1 MIKVLH
7 VLSSLDG
14 GGVERMLYNYYT
26 HMTRSK
32 VHFDFVVHGK
42 KIGILEE
49 PLKKFGSEI
58 YHVTPKKE
66 SLFKNCSEIYRAINS
81 SKYDVV
87 VVHQNFSSFPALA
100 MAFLGK
106 VKSRIIHSHGCN
118 LNEKMGFD
126 KKMYRLMNYIFATD
140 FAVCSQEAGS
150 WLYGKQKKGNVK
162 VIYNTIDEEKF
173 KFNIDTRKKIRHD
186 LKIPDNGIL
195 LLQVGRF
202 SEEKNQEFS
211 IEIFD
216 KLNDDN
222 FFLVF
227 AGDGNEQGK
236 IEKKAS
242 MLKNKEKI
250 LFLGC
255 VNNVDEVMCAADVL
269 LFPSKHEGFPVVS
282 IEAQVCG
289 LPVLASDAIS
299 KSTNISDN
307 ITYLPIDNTEKWL
320 ESLLELDIKKERK
333 SIYDER
339 FDASR
344 QSSHYEKYLTETI
357 NKNKRNKVQ

>member
-1 MIKVLH
+1 MIKILH
-7 VLSSLDG
+7 IISSLCG

-26 HMTRSK
+26 HMDRSR
-32 VHFDFVVHGK
+32 VQFDFVVHGK

-49 PLKKFGSEI
+49 PLKKIGSEI

-66 SLFKNCSEIYRAINS
+66 SLLKNCSEIYRAINS

-87 VVHQNFSSFPALA
+87 IAHQNFSAFPALV

-106 VKSRIIHSHGCN
+106 VKSRIVHSHGCN

-126 KKMYRLMNYIFATD
+126 KKIYRFMNYIFATD
-140 FAVCSQEAGS
+140 FAACSQEAGN

-173 KFNIDTRKKIRHD
+173 KFNIDTRKKIRHA

-195 LLQVGRF
+195 ILQVGRF

-222 FFLVF
+222 YFLVF
-227 AGDGNEQGK
+227 AGDGNEQRK

-255 VNNVDEVMCAADVL
+255 VNNVDEIMCAADVL
-269 LFPSKHEGFPVVS
+269 LFPSKYEGFGMAAV
-282 IEAQVCG
+282 EAQISG
-289 LPVLASDAIS
+289 LTVVASDAIP
-299 KSTNISDN
+299 KLTKISDN

-320 ESLLELDIKKERK
+320 ESLLKLNLMKERK

-339 FDASR
+339 FDAAR
-344 QSSHYEKYLTETI
+344 QASNYEKYLREI
-357 NKNKRNKVQ
+357 IKKNNRDKVQ